1 VPDPAEVEKTL
12 QIICEEA
19 FRCKEITSKL
29 LSLAKPGDAARKPVN
44 LADVAAG
51 VASMVGGVKPFRDRR
66 LSVRAEADDRSKLVV
81 SAVEAEMKQVI
92 LNLALNALEAVP
104 RQTGE
109 VRIHVARRGNWVE
122 LTVIDNGKGM
132 TPQTLE
138 RIFEPFY
145 TDKRGTGTSPAD
157 GGRRSGTGLGL
168 SITHAIVESHG
179 GKIAA
184 HSDGPGRGSR
194 FIVRIPAAGD
204 LNYANGDAKPEVGRP
219 LEVNIPRER
228 PVLTK
233 EAVKALE
240 NAVRRE

>member
-1 VPDPAEVEKTL
+1 
-12 QIICEEA
+12 
-19 FRCKEITSKL
+19 
-29 LSLAKPGDAARKPVN
+29 
-44 LADVAAG
+44 
-51 VASMVGGVKPFRDRR
+51 M
-66 LSVRAEADDRSKLVV
+66 
-81 SAVEAEMKQVI
+81 
-92 LNLALNALEAVP
+92 
-104 RQTGE
+104 
-109 VRIHVARRGNWVE
+109 HVARRGNWVE

-168 SITHAIVESHG
+168 SITYAIVESHG

-194 FIVRIPAAGD
+194 FIVRLPAAAGVESAGAD
-204 LNYANGDAKPEVGRP
+204 CGATGQGAEPATAFS
-219 LEVNIPRER
+219 IPRER
-228 PVLTK
+228 PVLSN

-240 NAVRRE
+240 NAVRNEG